1 MFNMQKVEFFHNDS
15 EVIKLITETDKRLST
30 YYDIAVSNLDKSLY
44 FYGSKDW
51 KAFVKLINKVD
62 KKVK

>member
-1 MFNMQKVEFFHNDS
+1 MQKVEFFHNDS

-44 FYGSKDW
+44 FYGSMDW
-51 KAFVKLINKVD
+51 KAFVKLINKVN